1 MQRLSGL
8 DASFLYLETAKQP
21 LHVCSILE
29 LDTSTMPGGY
39 TFDRLRDALS
49 LRIKAMPQ
57 FREKLADSR
66 LNLDHPV
73 WVDDKDFD
81 VDRHLHRI
89 GLPSPGG
96 RHELAEICG
105 HIASLPLDR
114 TRPLWETWVIE
125 NIAGTDAHAGGRLA
139 VMTKVHHAGVDGVTG
154 ANLMS
159 QLCSTEPDAPPPDPV
174 DGVGGASGLEIAN
187 SPRRHA
193 ESGSSRLKSE

>member
-1 MQRLSGL
+1 MDFLTPVLAAPNIGGMQRLSGL

-39 TFDRLRDALS
+39 TFDRLRDALG

-66 LNLDHPV
+66 FNLDHPV

-89 GLPSPGG
+89 GLPSP
-96 RHELAEICG
+96 A
-105 HIASLPLDR
+105 A
-114 TRPLWETWVIE
+114 
-125 NIAGTDAHAGGRLA
+125 A
-139 VMTKVHHAGVDGVTG
+139 
-154 ANLMS
+154 
-159 QLCSTEPDAPPPDPV
+159 
-174 DGVGGASGLEIAN
+174 AN
-187 SPRRHA
+187 SPRSAATSRRCRWTA
-193 ESGSSRLKSE
+193 AGRCGRSG